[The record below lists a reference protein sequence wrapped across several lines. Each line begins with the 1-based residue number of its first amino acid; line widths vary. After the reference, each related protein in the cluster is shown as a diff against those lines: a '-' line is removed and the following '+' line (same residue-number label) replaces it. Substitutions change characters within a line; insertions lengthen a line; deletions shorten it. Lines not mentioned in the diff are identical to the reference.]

1 MKNLALQTK
10 PENLPTERAS
20 SKVTR
25 ALEDRL
31 IPSEAF
37 EAVGSMLTGYAHKG
51 QADQNYIAN
60 FANILTRYPRSVA
73 IKCAHPIDGV
83 VRHTK
88 FLPTPS
94 DVIEW
99 CEAESRP
106 LREAAD
112 RENRVERQLNAR
124 DEWLRPRTGPRKTA
138 AEILQSF
145 EDAGFE
151 FAGRKKRITVS
162 PDEFMERYGISE
174 QAFDALPP
182 L

>member
-1 MKNLALQTK
+1 MKNLALLKGQGC
-10 PENLPTERAS
+10 LPTKQEKS
-20 SKVTR
+20 NTQM
-25 ALEDRL
+25 ALEARL
-31 IPSEAF
+31 LPSEAF
-37 EAVGSMLTGYAHKG
+37 KAVSSMIAGFAHKG
-51 QADQNYIAN
+51 QADDGYITTIAN
-60 FANILTRYPRSVA
+60 VLVRYPRSIA
-73 IKCAHPIDGV
+73 IRCAHPIDGV

-112 RENRVERQLNAR
+112 RENRVEQQLNAR